1 MNDTDKKIEDIYKE
15 MLRKKTG
22 EERLRMGFS
31 MFQFAGTILLSSLK
45 NKISSDTDIATIN
58 KDLRKNIFLK
68 IYGSDF
74 EKKELEKILEVISEL
89 QP

>member
-31 MFQFAGTILLSSLK
+31 MFQFAGTTLLSSLK
-45 NKISSDTDIATIN
+45 NKTSSDSDNVTAD

-74 EKKELEKILEVISEL
+74 EKKELKKILEVIS
-89 QP
+89 

>member
-1 MNDTDKKIEDIYKE
+1 MNDTDKKIDDIYKE

-22 EERLRMGFS
+22 EERLKMGFS

-45 NKISSDTDIATIN
+45 NKTSSDSDNVTID

-74 EKKELEKILEVISEL
+74 EKKELEKILEIISKK
-89 QP
+89 